1 MKVLIVTE
9 GGKNIGFGHI
19 TRCVSLC
26 QAFAEKGITA
36 EFVINGD
43 DTVVDLL
50 KNEEYLLFDWIKNK
64 NKLLEIAKGV
74 EIIIVDSYQ
83 ADISFYNDISKLVK
97 IPVYIDDTKRLDYP
111 KGIVI
116 NGSICA
122 EELAYP
128 GKEGTVYLLGHK
140 YISLR
145 KEFWKV
151 SEKYINK
158 NISSVLITFGGD
170 DRRDMTP
177 KILKILNEK
186 YPEFIKNVVIGKGFD
201 NLQEIKYLKDRKTN
215 LIYYPDAETTK
226 EIILESDIAIS
237 AGGQTLYELARVGVP
252 TIGICFAENQRL
264 NLEGWQKKG
273 FIKYIG
279 WYDDEKLL
287 KKMIDAINKF
297 ILHKERVKSSEI
309 GRRYVD
315 GKGVHRVVD
324 RIYKYYQ
331 KGNR

>member
-50 KNEEYLLFDWIKNK
+50 KNEKYLLFDWIKNK

-97 IPVYIDDTKRLDYP
+97 IPVYIDDTKRLNYP
-111 KGIVI
+111 EGIVV

-128 GKEGTVYLLGHK
+128 GKEGIVYLLGHK

-177 KILKILNEK
+177 KILKFLNEK

-201 NLQEIKYLKDRKTN
+201 NLQEIEHLKDRKTN
-215 LIYYPDAETTK
+215 LIYYPDVETTK
-226 EIILESDIAIS
+226 EIIFESDIAVS
-237 AGGQTLYELARVGVP
+237 AGGQTLYELARIGVP
-252 TIGICFAENQRL
+252 TIGICFAENQKL

-273 FIKYIG
+273 FVEYIG
-279 WYDDEKLL
+279 RYNDTRLFERIKDV
-287 KKMIDAINKF
+287 IDNLF
-297 ILHKERVKSSEI
+297 SYKERIK
-309 GRRYVD
+309 RYKISRSLMD
-315 GKGVHRVVD
+315 GNGGKRVVKTLL
-324 RIYKYYQ
+324 RY
-331 KGNR
+331 GGGLV